1 MLHCSI
7 SYIHVT
13 IIYSCFLIFC
23 LYPLLTTIC
32 CYMYMYHMHG
42 ISFISLT
49 RPVNFKSLILVC
61 FLYITINRKI
71 ASKWDKNDRF
81 LFFYQF
87 GWWGREGSCMSQKY
101 SLSFSHYFFLFF
113 VSQSE
118 RYMRFLFS
126 LMSRHFRQICAYYVH
141 YAGQGQV
148 CASSSVYMFIHY
160 MYLHV

>member
-32 CYMYMYHMHG
+32 CYMYKYHMHG

-81 LFFYQF
+81 LFCLLVWLVGPGGFVY
-87 GWWGREGSCMSQKY
+87 ESKI
-101 SLSFSHYFFLFF
+101 LSLFF
-113 VSQSE
+113 SL
-118 RYMRFLFS
+118 FFS
-126 LMSRHFRQICAYYVH
+126 LLCQPVIKI
-141 YAGQGQV
+141 YAV
-148 CASSSVYMFIHY
+148 FIFINVTSFQTN
-160 MYLHV
+160 LCILCTLCRIGIGLCI